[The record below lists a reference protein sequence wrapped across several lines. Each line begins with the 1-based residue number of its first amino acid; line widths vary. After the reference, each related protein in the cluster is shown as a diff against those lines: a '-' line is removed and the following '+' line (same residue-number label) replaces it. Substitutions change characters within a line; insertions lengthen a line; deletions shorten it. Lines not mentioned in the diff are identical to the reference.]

1 MVSRLLAA
9 CFMALMLFV
18 AAGCGGGPDAPA
30 SPAAMLGALR
40 SHAAAMPARTPL
52 EAADALMNFAE
63 RAYPAHFPSHEATGF
78 SAPFAYRFYPQT
90 GVYLG
95 VVIEDHGSY
104 ASNGVYLQ
112 GGDFGPE
119 PAPIGLVSNF
129 DATKGLFIGNSIT
142 FSPAN
147 PSVGWDH
154 SSGMSASSAAT
165 DFAHLVGE
173 ALHLWAPTFVNFAA
187 LERDPAANRSRIR
200 ELTAGIDAATA
211 VTIQLGDN
219 VSPDPARLAE
229 FTAAYHELLDA
240 AKGGRTLVCVST
252 WWELWA
258 KDTMIKEACE
268 ARGGTY
274 VSIGDIRYDPRNR
287 DPFDGPQYA
296 DPAIQDHPHDWSM
309 ARIAERVIA
318 AHAK

>member
-1 MVSRLLAA
+1 MVARLLCTWLVLLLLAS
-9 CFMALMLFV
+9 
-18 AAGCGGGPDAPA
+18 CGGGSEPPSAA
-30 SPAAMLGALR
+30 GSAMLGALR
-40 SHAAAMPARTPL
+40 AHAAAAPARSPQ
-52 EAADALMNFAE
+52 EAAEELMEFAE
-63 RAYPAHFPSHEATGF
+63 RAHPEFFPGRRTTEF
-78 SAPFAYRFYPQT
+78 SAPFAYRFYPET

-95 VVIEDHGSY
+95 VAIENSAY
-104 ASNGVYLQ
+104 ALNGVYVM

-119 PAPIGLVSNF
+119 PVFVGLVSTF
-129 DATKGLFIGNSIT
+129 DATKGVFIGNSIT

-154 SSGMSASSAAT
+154 SSGMSASSAQT
-165 DFAHLVGE
+165 DFAHIVGE
-173 ALHLWAPTFVNFAA
+173 ALHLWSPSFINFAA
-187 LERDPAANRSRIR
+187 LERDPAANRSRIA
-200 ELTAGIDAATA
+200 ELTAGIDHLTA

-240 AKGGRTLVCVST
+240 AGRGRTLVCVST

-274 VSIGDIRYDPRNR
+274 VSIGDIRYDPKNR
-287 DPFDGPQYA
+287 DHFDGPQYA
-296 DPAIQDHPHDWSM
+296 DPSIDDHPHDWSM
-309 ARIAERVIA
+309 ARIAERVLA
-318 AHAK
+318 AHTK